1 MPGKQPAILKL
12 FRIVH
17 IDNVD
22 YLLRH
27 GMYTRHHPMADPN
40 YINIGD
46 SGLIQQRNDYPV
58 GITPPNGTLGEYV
71 PFYFGPLSPML
82 LNIKTGYR
90 GVTQR
95 PQEDIVYI
103 VCGLDIV
110 MANCREWCFT
120 DGHAKDS
127 LTDFYNDTAQLSE
140 VYWDVVSMRY
150 WNPIEEFP
158 ERQVR
163 KQAEFLV
170 KNHVPVSCISGIV
183 VYSEQ
188 KRTLVQNIVNEL
200 GLQIVVV
207 VNPNKDFY
215 Y

>member
-1 MPGKQPAILKL
+1 MPGNQPNILRL
-12 FRIVH
+12 YRIVH

-27 GMYTRHHPMADPN
+27 GMYTRHDPMADPN

-46 SGLIQQRNDYPV
+46 SGLIQQRNDHPV
-58 GITPPNGTLGEYV
+58 GIAPPNGNLGEYV

-82 LNIKTGYR
+82 YNIKTGYR
-90 GVTQR
+90 GVTKR
-95 PQEDIVYI
+95 PQEDIVYV
-103 VCGLDIV
+103 VCRLDRV
-110 MANCREWCFT
+110 VASCEEWCFT
-120 DGHAKDS
+120 NGHAKDH
-127 LTDFYNDTAQLSE
+127 LTDFYNNLTNLDE
-140 VYWDVVSMRY
+140 VYWDVVSLRY

-170 KNHVPVSCISGIV
+170 KRHVPVSCISGII
-183 VYSEQ
+183 VYNEE
-188 KRTLVQNIVNEL
+188 KRNLVQNLVTDL
-200 GLQIVVV
+200 GLQILVV
-207 VNPNKDFY
+207 VNPNNHFY

>member
-1 MPGKQPAILKL
+1 MPGKQPEILRL

-27 GMYTRHHPMADPN
+27 GMYTRFHSMADPN

-58 GITPPNGTLGEYV
+58 GINPPNGTLGEYV

-90 GVTQR
+90 GVTKR

-103 VCGLDIV
+103 VCRLDRVID
-110 MANCREWCFT
+110 NCPEWCFS
-120 DGHAKDS
+120 DGHPKDS
-127 LTDFYNDTAQLSE
+127 LTDFYNNTSHLNE
-140 VYWDVVSMRY
+140 VHWDVVSLRY

-170 KNHVPVSCISGIV
+170 KTHVPVNCISGIIV
-183 VYSEQ
+183 FNEQ
-188 KRTLVQNIVNEL
+188 KRILAQKIVADL
-200 GLQIVVV
+200 GLQIQIV
-207 VNPNKDFY
+207 VNPNSQY
-215 Y
+215 YY